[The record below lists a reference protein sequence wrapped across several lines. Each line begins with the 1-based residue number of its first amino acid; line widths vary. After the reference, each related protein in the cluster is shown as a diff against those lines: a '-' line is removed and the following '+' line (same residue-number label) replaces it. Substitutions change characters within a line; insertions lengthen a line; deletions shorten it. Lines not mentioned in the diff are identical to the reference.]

1 MSTLLDQASLVLIPS
16 GYKEDIVY
24 SQKPTDGSGDLTFT
38 RASDGTRVN
47 SAGYVE
53 NVPWNLVQNSEDF
66 SAIWNAQNSTITT
79 NSIVAPNGTTTA
91 DSLIGANSSAAMG
104 VYVAETTSVVK
115 TFSCYVKKG
124 SKRWAVLLGYNG
136 VSNCWFDLDNG
147 VVGTRGS
154 NYSTSSITS
163 VGNGWFRIDAVMT
176 TAIGGNA
183 NIGIYASDNDN
194 SIVCTGDGTT
204 VLSYIWGAQVNQGTL
219 KPYFPT
225 TDRQNV
231 PRLTYEGGCPSL
243 LLEPQRTNDV
253 FPSEDFSG
261 YSGSGATIS
270 TNQAVSPDGTQN
282 ADLMYPATSG
292 NFAGKYKNVAA
303 TTTGVVSCFVK
314 QAGKRYAIVGTD
326 NNATYT
332 CIFDLQT
339 STVVYEATNYT
350 GSIEALSNGWY
361 RISAVYTSS
370 TAAAYPFIGVA
381 DNSSGGVVVDGTNG
395 IYIWGF
401 QYERNVSYLT
411 SYIPT
416 TSAAVTRVAD
426 AAYKT
431 GISSLIGQTEGTLY
445 VEIERKQYDAQA
457 FWVNIS
463 DNSYNNW
470 IFVGWDGF
478 NSRNYIRVGNTVYA
492 DGGIGNMPVGRYKI
506 AISYKSGDSAAYVN
520 GVQAWADSD
529 TWTLSGLNTLNIG
542 GAQPVAGGMLSSGS
556 LNQAVLFK
564 TRLTNAELAS
574 LTTL

>member
-1 MSTLLDQASLVLIPS
+1 MSLLEQASLVMIPS
-16 GYKEDIVY
+16 GYKEDVVY
-24 SQKPTDGSGDLTFT
+24 CPKPTDGSGDLTFT
-38 RASDGTRVN
+38 RASNGTRVN
-47 SAGYVE
+47 SSGLVE
-53 NVPWNLVQNSEDF
+53 NVPWNLLTYSEQFDNAVWNKNNTV
-66 SAIWNAQNSTITT
+66 SAAPVVTANDTT
-79 NSIVAPNGTTTA
+79 APNGTLTADKIVFSNGVGGAINGLYNYFPKFEGARTASVWLKSASGTPTIYLTTQDDATGGNYTACVLSTEWQRFEVTYTTA
-91 DSLIGANSSAAMG
+91 ATSDQSILIGYYPG
-104 VYVAETTSVVK
+104 
-115 TFSCYVKKG
+115 
-124 SKRWAVLLGYNG
+124 
-136 VSNCWFDLDNG
+136 
-147 VVGTRGS
+147 VGTPSGPSGS
-154 NYSTSSITS
+154 LT
-163 VGNGWFRIDAVMT
+163 
-176 TAIGGNA
+176 
-183 NIGIYASDNDN
+183 IYA
-194 SIVCTGDGTT
+194 
-204 VLSYIWGAQVNQGTL
+204 WGAQLNTGSTA

-381 DNSSGGVVVDGTNG
+381 DNSSGSVVIDGTNG

-401 QYERNVSYLT
+401 QYERNASYPT
-411 SYIPT
+411 SYIGPT
-416 TSAAVTRVAD
+416 TSAAVTRLAD

-431 GISSLIGQTEGTLY
+431 GISSLIGRTEGTIFA
-445 VEIERKQYDAQA
+445 EISDNIDPVNSVRL
-457 FWVNIS
+457 NIS
-463 DNSYNNW
+463 DSTTSNW
-470 IFVGWDGF
+470 VFIGF
-478 NSRNYIRVGNTVYA
+478 EGTSCRGYIRASGSVVFSNVY
-492 DGGIGNMPVGRYKI
+492 DTGVNRNKI
-506 AISYKSGDSAAYVN
+506 ALAYKSGDYAFYLN
-520 GVQAWADSD
+520 GVQIAVGNS
-529 TWTLSGLNTLNIG
+529 TITFSGTLSKFNVGENPTTNTNNGNASASEI
-542 GAQPVAGGMLSSGS
+542 
-556 LNQAVLFK
+556 VLFK
-564 TRLTNAELAS
+564 TRLTNTELAA